1 MSLFGTY
8 HTARRALAAQTT
20 ALATTGDNV
29 ANAGVEGYARRRVNL
44 RTSQAPGGGFG
55 SVGFPAGGGVQVS
68 GIERLRDEVVTE
80 STRRSRSLLGAA
92 DERARALGTLEAIF
106 STSGDGTL
114 PDAMGRFWNAWNDLG
129 QDPENPAARRAVL
142 SQARNVADTV
152 NQMGNGALRLQEQS
166 VLDLRAGVDDV
177 NSLTKELGELNQAVR
192 IGTSTGVPDLAA
204 QDRRDV
210 VLDQLAEL
218 APIAIKRQTDGTA
231 TVSLDGMNL
240 VQTNDVTML
249 SVDESTGSPRILFGD
264 TDVAMRTTN
273 GRLGA
278 RLDVAAN
285 QIPATLATLDAF
297 AQQLVDA
304 VNTQH
309 ALGSDQD
316 GNAGGDF
323 FDATGVT
330 ATSLSLAIT
339 NGRQLAA
346 AAAGQPAGDSQNA
359 VAMAILREPI
369 DRTAVDLLSNLG
381 STVQSALRD
390 QDRQSAVVTSL
401 VGLEASR
408 SAVNM
413 DEELT
418 KMIAHQQSYG
428 AAAKLLTT
436 AEQMMQTL
444 LAI

>member
-55 SVGFPAGGGVQVS
+55 STGFHAGGGVQVS
-68 GIERLRDEVVTE
+68 GIERLRDELVTQ
-80 STRRSRSLLGAA
+80 SARRSRSLLGGA
-92 DERARALGTLEAIF
+92 DERARALGTLEAVF

-114 PDAMGRFWNAWNDLG
+114 PDTMGRFWNAWNDLS
-129 QDPENPAARRAVL
+129 QDPESPASRRAVL
-142 SQARNVADTV
+142 SQARGVADTV

-166 VLDLRAGVDDV
+166 IFDLRAGVDDL
-177 NSLTKELGELNQAVR
+177 NSLTQELASLNQSVR
-192 IGTSTGVPDLAA
+192 IGASTGVPDLAA

-218 APIAIKRQTDGTA
+218 APVAIKRQADGTA

-240 VQTNDVTML
+240 VQTDDVTL
-249 SVDESTGSPRILFGD
+249 LAVDESTGGPRVMFGD
-264 TDVAMRTTN
+264 TDVAMRTTS

-285 QIPATLATLDAF
+285 QIPAALTTLDAF
-297 AQQLVDA
+297 ALQLVQA

-316 GNAGGDF
+316 GNVGGAF
-323 FDATGVT
+323 FDPAGVT
-330 ATSLSLAIT
+330 ATSLSLALT
-339 NGRQLAA
+339 DGRQLAA
-346 AAAGQPAGDSQNA
+346 AAAGEPAGDSQNA
-359 VAMAILREPI
+359 VALAALREPI
-369 DRTAVDLLSNLG
+369 DRAAVDLLSGLG
-381 STVQSALRD
+381 STVESALRD
-390 QDRQSAVVTSL
+390 QERHSAVVISL
-401 VGLEASR
+401 LGLEASK

-418 KMIAHQQSYG
+418 NMIAHQQSYG

-444 LAI
+444 LSI

>member
-8 HTARRALAAQTT
+8 HTARRALAAQTI

-44 RTSQAPGGGFG
+44 RTSQAPGGGFH
-55 SVGFPAGGGVQVS
+55 SAGFTAGGGVQVS
-68 GIERLRDEVVTE
+68 GIERLRDELVTQ
-80 STRRSRSLLGAA
+80 STRRARSLLGGA
-92 DERARALGTLEAIF
+92 DERTRAMGTLEAIF

-114 PDAMGRFWNAWNDLG
+114 PDTMGRFWNAWNDLT
-129 QDPENPAARRAVL
+129 QDPENPASRRAVL

-166 VLDLRAGVDDV
+166 ILDLRSGVDDL
-177 NSLTKELGELNQAVR
+177 NSLTRELGELNQSVR
-192 IGTSTGVPDLAA
+192 IGASTGVPDLAA

-218 APIAIKRQTDGTA
+218 APIAVKRQTDGTA

-240 VQTNDVTML
+240 VQTDDVTPL
-249 SVDESTGSPRILFGD
+249 SVDESTGTPRVLFGD
-264 TDVAMRTTN
+264 TDVALRTTD

-285 QIPATLATLDAF
+285 QIPAALATLDAF
-297 AQQLVDA
+297 AQQLVSA

-309 ALGSDQD
+309 ALGADQD

-323 FDATGVT
+323 FDAAGVT
-330 ATSLSLAIT
+330 ATGLSLAIT
-339 NGRQLAA
+339 DPRRLAA
-346 AAAGQPAGDSQNA
+346 AAAGEPAGDNQNA
-359 VAMAILREPI
+359 VALAALREPI
-369 DRTAVDLLSNLG
+369 DRSAVDLLSSLG
-381 STVQSALRD
+381 STVESALRD
-390 QDRQSAVVTSL
+390 QERQGAVVTSL
-401 VGLEASR
+401 IGLEASK

-418 KMIAHQQSYG
+418 KMIGHQQSYG

-444 LAI
+444 LSI